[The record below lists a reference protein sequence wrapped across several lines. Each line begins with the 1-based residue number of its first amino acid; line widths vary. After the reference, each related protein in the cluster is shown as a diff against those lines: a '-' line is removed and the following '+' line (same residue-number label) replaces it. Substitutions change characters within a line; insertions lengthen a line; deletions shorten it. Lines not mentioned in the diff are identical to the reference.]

1 MIGNLK
7 GSNEFCEVVKMQN
20 NYFQLVKAVGV
31 RVRPNFGLV
40 LIDTF

>member
-1 MIGNLK
+1 MTL
-7 GSNEFCEVVKMQN
+7 VVKMQN
-20 NYFQLVKAVGV
+20 HDFQLKAVGV